1 MKKETKVSK
10 RKMESYKR
18 AEMVCQELR
27 YQFSIA
33 CREDMNSV
41 IDYLIHWMKVT
52 GKIKNDRPRKLK

>member
-1 MKKETKVSK
+1 MIKKVSK

-27 YQFSIA
+27 YQISIA
-33 CREDMNSV
+33 GREDMDS
-41 IDYLIHWMKVT
+41 IMKYLFQWMKVT